1 MKETIR
7 KNIVDLPYSLH
18 DAKVNKM
25 KIQEENIVLHFGRG
39 FYKPANNDCLP
50 VKGAAAISIQG
61 LDLDFC
67 HAYILDTAGGCGKIT
82 GEKIS
87 LEEFVNRFAD
97 IDFEILDETYG
108 YNQSNFSG
116 YLYNAGDIKEC
127 IIEMYHLGD
136 MRYITED

>member
-1 MKETIR
+1 MKEIIR
-7 KNIVDLPYSLH
+7 KNVVDLPYSLH
-18 DAKVNKM
+18 DAKVNKLT
-25 KIQEENIVLHFGRG
+25 IEEENIVLYFSRG
-39 FYKPANNDCLP
+39 FYKPVDNDCLP
-50 VKGAAAISIQG
+50 VKGAEISIQG

-67 HAYILDTAGGCGKIT
+67 HVYLLDTAGGCGKIT

-87 LEEFVNRFAD
+87 LEEFARRFPV
-97 IDFEILDETYG
+97 IDFEIIDETYG

-127 IIEMYHLGD
+127 IMEMYHLGD